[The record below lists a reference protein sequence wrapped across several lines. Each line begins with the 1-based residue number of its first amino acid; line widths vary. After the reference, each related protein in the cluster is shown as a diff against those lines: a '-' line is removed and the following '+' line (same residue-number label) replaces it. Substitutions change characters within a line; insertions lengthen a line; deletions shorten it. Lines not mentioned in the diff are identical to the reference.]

1 MNLNQKIELLNR
13 NLARHDVI
21 IALTTKKLNCDEDIR
36 ECDVCIGLDYA
47 IAYVKSQL
55 EPED

>member
-1 MNLNQKIELLNR
+1 MNEKIQLLNR

-36 ECDVCIGLDYA
+36 ECDVCVGLDYA
-47 IAYVKSQL
+47 IAYVKSAL

>member
-1 MNLNQKIELLNR
+1 MNARIELLNR

-21 IALTTKKLNCDEDIR
+21 IALSTKKMTCDEDLR
-36 ECDVCIGLDYA
+36 ECDICLGLDYA
-47 IAYVKSQL
+47 IEYVKSKL

>member
-1 MNLNQKIELLNR
+1 MNKKIELLNR

-21 IALTTKKLNCDEDIR
+21 IALTTKKMNCDET
-36 ECDVCIGLDYA
+36 EKTFCDVCYGFDLA